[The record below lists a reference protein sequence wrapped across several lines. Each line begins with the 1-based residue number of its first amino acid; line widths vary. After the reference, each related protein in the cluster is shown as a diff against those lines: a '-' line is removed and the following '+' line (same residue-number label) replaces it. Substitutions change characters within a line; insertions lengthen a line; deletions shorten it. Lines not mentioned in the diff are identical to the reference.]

1 MKKAFKILLGVLL
14 VLLMLLAA
22 NGCGGQQADDK
33 KEAAQEQKQEGK
45 KIVVRFS
52 HSLPEKHPRSLQFQ
66 EWADLATKKAAGTL
80 EVQIY
85 PAAQLYKD
93 VDVVEAVTVGGIESG
108 LLYSFILEKMIP
120 QFQVLSVPFLFDNNT
135 DLLYGFLS
143 NLETKE
149 RLCAAMEKKGIKP
162 IAWILEPHEGFG
174 IMWTKEVKVPA
185 DARGLTVRG
194 VGPPQVAYF
203 KKWGVN
209 PSFLSGAELYM
220 ALQRGVIQGAYG
232 AVTAVVERKLY
243 EVAPYYTLLPIGTV
257 ASVIGMNKSFFDKL
271 SPQLQQAILDAGKE
285 VESKTVARAKADWE
299 VTLKEAQEKGIKIY
313 QPTPEEMK
321 LWMGDVEKTWQEIYK
336 DDPQVLADIEE
347 VLQLKAKYKNP

>member
-1 MKKAFKILLGVLL
+1 MKKIFRILIGVLL

-22 NGCGGQQADDK
+22 NGCGGQQAVEK

-66 EWADLATKKAAGTL
+66 EWADLAMKKADGAL

-85 PAAQLYKD
+85 PSAQLYKD
-93 VDVVEAVTVGGIESG
+93 VDVVEAVTTGGIESG
-108 LLYSFILEKMIP
+108 LLYSFILEKMLP
-120 QFQVLSVPFLFDNNT
+120 QFKILDVPYLFDNNT
-135 DLLYGFLS
+135 DLIYGFLS
-143 NLETKE
+143 SPETKE

-174 IMWTKEVKVPA
+174 IMWNKEVKVPA
-185 DARGLTVRG
+185 DARGLTVRAIG
-194 VGPPQVAYF
+194 SPQVAFY

-220 ALQRGVIQGAYG
+220 ALQRGVLQGAYG
-232 AVTAVVERKLY
+232 SVTAVMERKLY
-243 EVAPYYTLLPIGTV
+243 EVAPYYTLLPIGTTI
-257 ASVIGMNKSFFDKL
+257 SLIGMNKSFFDKL
-271 SPQLQQAILDAGKE
+271 SPKLQQAILDAGKE

-299 VTLKEAQEKGIKIY
+299 VTLKEAKEKGLKIY

-321 LWMGDVEKTWQEIYK
+321 LWMGDVEKTWQEIYR
-336 DDPQVLADIEE
+336 DDPQVLAEIKE
-347 VLQLKAKYKNP
+347 VVKLKAKFKNP